1 VGVYDVCVGCVGGVG
16 GGGGGGVG
24 GGGVGGGGGGGGGVW
39 YLESALARHL
49 IILVLYVVF

>member
-1 VGVYDVCVGCVGGVG
+1 MGLGGRV
-16 GGGGGGVG
+16 
-24 GGGVGGGGGGGGGVW
+24 